1 MRDSLESKSKG
12 GSDGIVVAKEM
23 TNQEVAIPVI
33 RAEFLSFQS
42 IRVEVEGNP
51 SIHWSLECDGQ
62 SLAIQQVETHREEQ
76 LVIYELTVLEPVEL
90 ECRYEVFGAGRS
102 IRVVPDRLVRTE
114 AFERKYR
121 YEGKLG
127 VWEEEGAFHFAVW
140 SPVAERIMCVVY
152 DQDERLLEK
161 HEMERQEQGAYHLQL
176 EQDIAECWY
185 RYEVTT
191 YLGTQEVV
199 DPYASAIS
207 ENGRYGVIVDVER
220 TMTKWFPKR
229 VARPLFVKPSD
240 AVIYEANIRD
250 FTIDHSAGSSHPGQY
265 AGMTERGTRSPRG
278 HATGLDYLLDLGITH
293 LQLLPVHFFETTD
306 ERTRSPYN
314 WGYDPMLWFG
324 LAGSYASSV
333 EPLVRVREYAEMVE
347 RLHEAGIRV
356 TFDVVMN
363 HVFIRERSSLEQLV
377 PGYYFRYEVDG
388 TLSNGTG
395 VGNDTA
401 SERFMMRRLIVDCL
415 TYFARVY
422 RIDAFR
428 FDLMGIHDIET
439 MNDVRAALDAID
451 PTILVYGEGWDLATA
466 LPERLKAM
474 SASAAQMPRIAHFND
489 VFRDALKGSTFSEFD
504 RGFVAG
510 DGWKEGE
517 VRNGI
522 AGSVHIDNQ
531 TYGRFPEPTYSINY
545 VEAHDNHTLY
555 DKLKL
560 SCPEA
565 DEQELLRMSRLAQ
578 TIALFAQGIPFLH
591 AGQEFL
597 RTKQGV
603 ENSYN
608 APDEINRMDWE
619 RRDDHLSLVTYI
631 KTILQIRRMHGGF
644 RLHRANQIREL
655 LHFID
660 LRPGVIAYELG
671 AVHSYDAWQ
680 RTLIVYNT
688 TREIVEVSLDHSRW
702 NVHVQGDEASV
713 DPLLKGVD
721 RIQVLPLST
730 TIATC

>member
-1 MRDSLESKSKG
+1 
-12 GSDGIVVAKEM
+12 M
-23 TNQEVAIPVI
+23 TNQEVVIPVA

-51 SIHWSLECDGQ
+51 SIHWSLECDGE
-62 SLAIQQVETHREEQ
+62 SLAIQQTETHREEQ
-76 LVIYELTVLEPVEL
+76 LVIYELTVLEPVAL

-102 IRVVPDRLVRTE
+102 IRVIPDRLVRTE

-127 VWEEEGAFHFAVW
+127 VWEEAGVFQFAVW
-140 SPVAERIMCVVY
+140 SPVAERIVCVVY
-152 DQDERLLEK
+152 DQEEQVIGRHDMK
-161 HEMERQEQGAYHLQL
+161 RQEQGAYHLEL
-176 EQDIAECWY
+176 GHDLAEHWY

-191 YLGTQEVV
+191 YLGTHEVV
-199 DPYASAIS
+199 DPYASVIS

-220 TMTKWFPKR
+220 TISDWFPKR

-250 FTIDHSAGSSHPGQY
+250 FTIDRSAGSSHPGQY
-265 AGMTERGTRSPRG
+265 VGMTERGTVSPRG

-306 ERTRSPYN
+306 ERTRTPYN

-363 HVFIRERSSLEQLV
+363 HVFVRERSSLEQLV

-474 SASAAQMPRIAHFND
+474 SASAAQMPRISHFND

-531 TYGRFPEPTYSINY
+531 THGRFPEPTYSINY

-565 DEQELLRMSRLAQ
+565 DEQQLLRMSRLAQ
-578 TIALFAQGIPFLH
+578 TIALLAQGIPFLH

-619 RRDDHLSLVTYI
+619 RRDEHRSLVAYI

-688 TREIVEVSLDHSRW
+688 THEIIEISLDHSRW
-702 NVHVQGDEASV
+702 NVHVQGDDASV

>member
-1 MRDSLESKSKG
+1 MKGSHEFKSRG
-12 GSDGIVVAKEM
+12 GSDGIVVAKDM
-23 TNQEVAIPVI
+23 TNQEVVIPVI
-33 RAEFLSFQS
+33 RAEFSSFRS

-51 SIHWSLECDGQ
+51 SIHWSLECDGKP
-62 SLAIQQVETHREEQ
+62 LEIQQTETHREEQ
-76 LVIYELTVLEPVEL
+76 FVIYELTVLEPVEL

-121 YEGKLG
+121 YEEKLG
-127 VWEEEGAFHFAVW
+127 VWEEDDTYHFAVW
-140 SPVAERIMCVVY
+140 SPVAEQIVCIVY
-152 DQDERLLEK
+152 DQDEQVLGRHK
-161 HEMERQEQGAYHLQL
+161 MERQEQGTYHLRLGQ
-176 EQDIAECWY
+176 ESAERWY

-191 YLGTQEVV
+191 YVGTHEVV
-199 DPYASAIS
+199 DPYAHAIS
-207 ENGRYGVIVDVER
+207 VNGRYGVIADVEQ
-220 TMTKWFPKR
+220 TISEWFPKR

-250 FTIDHSAGSSHPGQY
+250 FTIDRSAGSSHPGQY
-265 AGMTERGTRSPRG
+265 AGVAERGTVSSRG

-333 EPLVRVREYAEMVE
+333 APLVRVREYADMVE

-363 HVFIRERSSLEQLV
+363 HVFVRERSSLEQLV

-439 MNDVRAALDAID
+439 MNEVRAALDAID

-466 LPERLKAM
+466 LPERFKAM

-489 VFRDALKGSTFSEFD
+489 VFRDALKGSTFSAYD

-555 DKLKL
+555 DKLKI

-565 DEQELLRMSRLAQ
+565 DELQLLRMSRLAQ
-578 TIALFAQGIPFLH
+578 TIALLAQGIPFLH

-608 APDEINRMDWE
+608 ASDEINRMDWE

-644 RLHRANQIREL
+644 RLHRANQVREL
-655 LHFID
+655 LRFIN
-660 LRPGVIAYELG
+660 LRPGVIAYEVE
-671 AVHSYDAWQ
+671 AIHSYDAWQ
-680 RTLIVYNT
+680 RTLVVYNT
-688 TREIVEVSLDHSRW
+688 THEIVEVSLDHSRW
-702 NVHVQGDEASV
+702 NVHVQGDDASV

>member
-1 MRDSLESKSKG
+1 
-12 GSDGIVVAKEM
+12 M
-23 TNQEVAIPVI
+23 TNQEVVIPVA
-33 RAEFLSFQS
+33 RAEFISFQS
-42 IRVEVEGNP
+42 IRVEVEGHL
-51 SIHWSLECDGQ
+51 SIHWSLECDGEPI
-62 SLAIQQVETHREEQ
+62 AIRQVEIQREEQ
-76 LVIYELTVLEPVEL
+76 RVVHELTATKPFDL
-90 ECRYEVFGAGRS
+90 ECRYEVRGSGTT

-121 YEGKLG
+121 YEEQLG
-127 VWEEEGAFHFAVW
+127 VWEEEGALQFVVW
-140 SPVAERIMCVVY
+140 SPVAERMMCLVY
-152 DQDERLLEK
+152 DQDERLVSR
-161 HEMERQEQGAYHLQL
+161 HEMQRRDQGTYHLQL
-176 EQDIAECWY
+176 EQNMVGYFY

-191 YLGTQEVV
+191 YLGTHEVV
-199 DPYASAIS
+199 DPYAGAIS
-207 ENGRYGVIVDVER
+207 ENGRYGVIMDVER
-220 TMTKWFPKR
+220 EVATLFPKR
-229 VARPLFVKPSD
+229 VKRPPFVKPTD
-240 AVIYEANIRD
+240 AVIYEVHIRD
-250 FTIDHSAGSSHPGQY
+250 FTIDPSSGSHHPGQY
-265 AGMTERGTRSPRG
+265 KGMIEQGTITPRG
-278 HATGLDYLLDLGITH
+278 HATGIDYLLDLGITH

-306 ERTRSPYN
+306 ERTRTPYN

-324 LAGSYASSV
+324 LAGSYASSTD
-333 EPLVRVREYAEMVE
+333 PLVRIREYAEMVE
-347 RLHEAGIRV
+347 TLHGAGIRV

-363 HVFIRERSSLEQLV
+363 HVFIRERSSLEHLV

-388 TLSNGTG
+388 SLSNGTG

-439 MNDVRAALDAID
+439 MNEVRAALDAVD
-451 PTILVYGEGWDLATA
+451 PSILIYGEGWDLATA
-466 LPERLKAM
+466 LPERLKAV

-489 VFRDALKGSTFSEFD
+489 VFRDALKGSTFSEHD

-517 VRNGI
+517 VRNGT
-522 AGSVHIDNQ
+522 AGSVHIDEQ

-565 DEQELLRMSRLAQ
+565 DEQQVLRMSRLAQ
-578 TIALFAQGIPFLH
+578 TIALLAQGIPFIH

-619 RRDDHLSLVTYI
+619 RRDDHLSLVSYI

-655 LHFID
+655 FHFVD
-660 LRPGVIAYELG
+660 LRPGVIAYEVE

-680 RTLIVYNT
+680 RTFVVYNT
-688 TREIVEVSLDHSRW
+688 TQEIIEIGLDHSKW
-702 NVHVQGDEASV
+702 NVHVQGDEASI

>member
-1 MRDSLESKSKG
+1 M
-12 GSDGIVVAKEM
+12 A
-23 TNQEVAIPVI
+23 

-51 SIHWSLECDGQ
+51 SIHWSLECDGE
-62 SLAIQQVETHREEQ
+62 SLAIQQTETHREEQ
-76 LVIYELTVLEPVEL
+76 LVIYELTVLEPVAL
-90 ECRYEVFGAGRS
+90 ECRYEVLGAGKS

-127 VWEEEGAFHFAVW
+127 VWEEAGAFQFAVW
-140 SPVAERIMCVVY
+140 SPVAERIVCVVY
-152 DQDERLLEK
+152 DQEEQVLGRHDMK
-161 HEMERQEQGAYHLQL
+161 RQEQGAYHLEL
-176 EQDIAECWY
+176 GRNLAERWY

-191 YLGTQEVV
+191 YLGTYEVV
-199 DPYASAIS
+199 DPYASVIS
-207 ENGRYGVIVDVER
+207 ENGRYGVIADVEQ
-220 TMTKWFPKR
+220 TISNWFPKR

-250 FTIDHSAGSSHPGQY
+250 FTIDRSAGSSHPGQY
-265 AGMTERGTRSPRG
+265 VGMTERGTVSPRG

-306 ERTRSPYN
+306 ERTRTPYN

-363 HVFIRERSSLEQLV
+363 HVFVRERSSLEQLV

-428 FDLMGIHDIET
+428 FDLMGIHDIDT

-565 DEQELLRMSRLAQ
+565 DEQQLLRMSRLAQ
-578 TIALFAQGIPFLH
+578 TIALLAQGIPFLH

-619 RRDDHLSLVTYI
+619 RRDEHRSLVAYI

-655 LHFID
+655 LRFID

-688 TREIVEVSLDHSRW
+688 THEIIEVSLDHSRW
-702 NVHVQGDEASV
+702 NVHVQGDDASV

>member
-1 MRDSLESKSKG
+1 
-12 GSDGIVVAKEM
+12 M
-23 TNQEVAIPVI
+23 TNQEVVIPVI
-33 RAEFLSFQS
+33 RAEFSSFRS

-51 SIHWSLECDGQ
+51 SIHWSLECDGKP
-62 SLAIQQVETHREEQ
+62 LEIQQTETHREEQ
-76 LVIYELTVLEPVEL
+76 FVIYELTVLEPVEL

-121 YEGKLG
+121 YEEKLG
-127 VWEEEGAFHFAVW
+127 VWEEDDTYHFAVW
-140 SPVAERIMCVVY
+140 SPVAEQIVCIVY
-152 DQDERLLEK
+152 DQDEQVLGRHK
-161 HEMERQEQGAYHLQL
+161 MERQEQGTYHLRLGQ
-176 EQDIAECWY
+176 ESAERWY

-191 YLGTQEVV
+191 YVGTHEVV
-199 DPYASAIS
+199 DPYAHAIS
-207 ENGRYGVIVDVER
+207 ENSRYGVIADVEQ
-220 TMTKWFPKR
+220 TISEWFPKR

-250 FTIDHSAGSSHPGQY
+250 FTIDRSAGSSHPGQY
-265 AGMTERGTRSPRG
+265 AGVAERGTVSSRG

-333 EPLVRVREYAEMVE
+333 APLVRVREYADMVE

-363 HVFIRERSSLEQLV
+363 HVFVRERSSLEQLV

-439 MNDVRAALDAID
+439 MNEVRAALDAID

-466 LPERLKAM
+466 LPERFKAM

-489 VFRDALKGSTFSEFD
+489 VFRDALKGSTFSAYD

-555 DKLKL
+555 DKLKI

-565 DEQELLRMSRLAQ
+565 DELQLLRMSRLAQ
-578 TIALFAQGIPFLH
+578 TIALLAQGIPFLH

-608 APDEINRMDWE
+608 ASDEINRMDWE

-644 RLHRANQIREL
+644 RLHRANQVREL
-655 LHFID
+655 LRFIN
-660 LRPGVIAYELG
+660 LRPGVIAYEVE
-671 AVHSYDAWQ
+671 AIHSYDAWQ
-680 RTLIVYNT
+680 RTLVVYNT
-688 TREIVEVSLDHSRW
+688 THEIVEVSLDHSRW
-702 NVHVQGDEASV
+702 NVHVQGDDASV

>member
-1 MRDSLESKSKG
+1 MRGSLEFKSRG
-12 GSDGIVVAKEM
+12 GSDGVVVAKEM
-23 TNQEVAIPVI
+23 TNQEVVIPVA

-51 SIHWSLECDGQ
+51 SIHWSLECDGE
-62 SLAIQQVETHREEQ
+62 SLAIQQTETHREEQ
-76 LVIYELTVLEPVEL
+76 LVIYELTVLESVAL

-102 IRVVPDRLVRTE
+102 IRVIPDRLVRTE

-127 VWEEEGAFHFAVW
+127 VWEEAGVFQFAVW
-140 SPVAERIMCVVY
+140 SPVAERIVCVVY
-152 DQDERLLEK
+152 DQEEQVIGRHDMK
-161 HEMERQEQGAYHLQL
+161 RQEQGAYHLEL
-176 EQDIAECWY
+176 GHDLAEHWY

-191 YLGTQEVV
+191 YLGTHEVV
-199 DPYASAIS
+199 DPYASVIS

-220 TMTKWFPKR
+220 TISDWFPKR

-250 FTIDHSAGSSHPGQY
+250 FTIDRSAGSSHPGQY
-265 AGMTERGTRSPRG
+265 AGVTERGTVSPRG

-306 ERTRSPYN
+306 ERTRTPYN

-363 HVFIRERSSLEQLV
+363 HVFVRERSSLEQLV

-474 SASAAQMPRIAHFND
+474 SASAAQMPRISHFND

-531 TYGRFPEPTYSINY
+531 THGRFPEPTYSINY

-565 DEQELLRMSRLAQ
+565 DEQQLLRMSRLAQ
-578 TIALFAQGIPFLH
+578 TIALLAQGIPFLH

-619 RRDDHLSLVTYI
+619 RRDEHRSLVAYI

-688 TREIVEVSLDHSRW
+688 THEIIEISLDHSRW
-702 NVHVQGDEASV
+702 NVHVQGDDASV

>member
-1 MRDSLESKSKG
+1 
-12 GSDGIVVAKEM
+12 M
-23 TNQEVAIPVI
+23 TNQEVVIPVI
-33 RAEFLSFQS
+33 RAEFSSFRS

-51 SIHWSLECDGQ
+51 SIHWSLECDGKP
-62 SLAIQQVETHREEQ
+62 LEIQQTETHREEQ
-76 LVIYELTVLEPVEL
+76 FVIYELTVLEPVEL

-121 YEGKLG
+121 YEEKLG
-127 VWEEEGAFHFAVW
+127 VWEEDDTYHFAVW
-140 SPVAERIMCVVY
+140 SPVAEQIVCIVY
-152 DQDERLLEK
+152 DQDEQVLGRHK
-161 HEMERQEQGAYHLQL
+161 MERQEQGTYHLRLGQ
-176 EQDIAECWY
+176 ESAERWY

-191 YLGTQEVV
+191 YVGTHEVV
-199 DPYASAIS
+199 DPYAHAIS
-207 ENGRYGVIVDVER
+207 VNGRYGVIADVEQ
-220 TMTKWFPKR
+220 TISEWFPKR

-250 FTIDHSAGSSHPGQY
+250 FTIDRSAGSSHPGQY
-265 AGMTERGTRSPRG
+265 AGVAERGTVSSRG

-333 EPLVRVREYAEMVE
+333 APLVRVREYADMVE

-363 HVFIRERSSLEQLV
+363 HVFVRERSSLEQLV

-439 MNDVRAALDAID
+439 MNEVRAALDAID

-466 LPERLKAM
+466 LPERFKAM

-489 VFRDALKGSTFSEFD
+489 LFRDALKGSTFSAYD

-555 DKLKL
+555 DKLKI

-565 DEQELLRMSRLAQ
+565 DELQLLRMSRLAQ
-578 TIALFAQGIPFLH
+578 TIALLAQGIPFLH

-608 APDEINRMDWE
+608 ASDEINRMDWE

-644 RLHRANQIREL
+644 RLHRANQVREL
-655 LHFID
+655 LRFIN
-660 LRPGVIAYELG
+660 LRPGVIAYEVE
-671 AVHSYDAWQ
+671 AIHSYDAWQ
-680 RTLIVYNT
+680 RTLVVYNT
-688 TREIVEVSLDHSRW
+688 THEIVEVSLDHSRW
-702 NVHVQGDEASV
+702 NVHVQGDDASV

>member
-1 MRDSLESKSKG
+1 VKGSHEFKSRG
-12 GSDGIVVAKEM
+12 GSDGIVVAKDM
-23 TNQEVAIPVI
+23 TNQEVVIPVI
-33 RAEFLSFQS
+33 RAEFSSFRS

-51 SIHWSLECDGQ
+51 SIHWSLECDGKP
-62 SLAIQQVETHREEQ
+62 LEIQQTETHREEQ
-76 LVIYELTVLEPVEL
+76 FVIYELTVLEPVEL

-121 YEGKLG
+121 YEEKLG
-127 VWEEEGAFHFAVW
+127 VWEEDDTYHFAVW
-140 SPVAERIMCVVY
+140 SPVAEQIVCIVY
-152 DQDERLLEK
+152 DQDEQVLGRHK
-161 HEMERQEQGAYHLQL
+161 MERQEQGTYHLRLGQ
-176 EQDIAECWY
+176 ESAERWY

-191 YLGTQEVV
+191 YVGTHEVV
-199 DPYASAIS
+199 DPYAHAIS
-207 ENGRYGVIVDVER
+207 VNGRYGVIADVEQ
-220 TMTKWFPKR
+220 TISEWFPKR

-250 FTIDHSAGSSHPGQY
+250 FTIDRSAGSSHPGQY
-265 AGMTERGTRSPRG
+265 AGVAERGTVSSRG

-333 EPLVRVREYAEMVE
+333 APLVRVREYADMVE

-363 HVFIRERSSLEQLV
+363 HVFVRERSSLEQLV

-439 MNDVRAALDAID
+439 MNEVRAALDAID

-466 LPERLKAM
+466 LPERFKAM

-489 VFRDALKGSTFSEFD
+489 LFRDALKGSTFSAYD

-555 DKLKL
+555 DKLKI

-565 DEQELLRMSRLAQ
+565 DELQLLRMSRLAQ
-578 TIALFAQGIPFLH
+578 TIALLAQGIPFLH

-608 APDEINRMDWE
+608 ASDEINRMDWE

-644 RLHRANQIREL
+644 RLHRANQVREL
-655 LHFID
+655 LRFIN
-660 LRPGVIAYELG
+660 LRPGVIAYEVE
-671 AVHSYDAWQ
+671 AIHSYDAWQ
-680 RTLIVYNT
+680 RTLVVYNT
-688 TREIVEVSLDHSRW
+688 THEIVEVSLDHSRW
-702 NVHVQGDEASV
+702 NVHVQGDDASV

>member
-1 MRDSLESKSKG
+1 
-12 GSDGIVVAKEM
+12 M
-23 TNQEVAIPVI
+23 TNQEVVIPVI
-33 RAEFLSFQS
+33 RAEFSSFRS

-51 SIHWSLECDGQ
+51 SIHWSLECDGKP
-62 SLAIQQVETHREEQ
+62 LEIQQTETHREEQ
-76 LVIYELTVLEPVEL
+76 FVIYELTVLEPVEL

-121 YEGKLG
+121 YEEKLG
-127 VWEEEGAFHFAVW
+127 VWEEDDTYHFAVW
-140 SPVAERIMCVVY
+140 SPVAEQIVCIVY
-152 DQDERLLEK
+152 DQDEQVLGRHK
-161 HEMERQEQGAYHLQL
+161 MERQEQGTYHLRLGQ
-176 EQDIAECWY
+176 ESAERWY

-191 YLGTQEVV
+191 YVGTHEVV
-199 DPYASAIS
+199 DPYAHAIS
-207 ENGRYGVIVDVER
+207 VNGRYGVIADVEQ
-220 TMTKWFPKR
+220 TISEWFPKR

-250 FTIDHSAGSSHPGQY
+250 FTIDRSAGSSHPGQY
-265 AGMTERGTRSPRG
+265 AGVAERGTVSSRG

-333 EPLVRVREYAEMVE
+333 APLVRVREYADMVE

-363 HVFIRERSSLEQLV
+363 HVFVRERSSLEQLV

-439 MNDVRAALDAID
+439 MNEVRAALDAID

-466 LPERLKAM
+466 LPERFKAM

-489 VFRDALKGSTFSEFD
+489 VFRDALKGSTFSAYD

-522 AGSVHIDNQ
+522 AGSVHINNQ

-555 DKLKL
+555 DKLKI

-565 DEQELLRMSRLAQ
+565 DELQLLRMSRLAQ
-578 TIALFAQGIPFLH
+578 TIALLAQGIPFLH

-608 APDEINRMDWE
+608 ASDEINRMDWE

-644 RLHRANQIREL
+644 RLHRANQVREL
-655 LHFID
+655 LRFIN
-660 LRPGVIAYELG
+660 LRPGVIAYEVE
-671 AVHSYDAWQ
+671 AIHSYDAWQ
-680 RTLIVYNT
+680 RTLVVYNT
-688 TREIVEVSLDHSRW
+688 THEIVEVSLDHSRW
-702 NVHVQGDEASV
+702 NVHVQGDDASV

>member
-1 MRDSLESKSKG
+1 
-12 GSDGIVVAKEM
+12 M
-23 TNQEVAIPVI
+23 TNQEVVIPVI
-33 RAEFLSFQS
+33 RAEFSSFRS

-51 SIHWSLECDGQ
+51 SIHWSLECDGKP
-62 SLAIQQVETHREEQ
+62 LEIQQTETHREEQ
-76 LVIYELTVLEPVEL
+76 FVIYELTVLEPVEL

-121 YEGKLG
+121 YEEKLG
-127 VWEEEGAFHFAVW
+127 VWEEDDTYHFAVW
-140 SPVAERIMCVVY
+140 SPVAEQIVCIVY
-152 DQDERLLEK
+152 DQDEQVLGRHK
-161 HEMERQEQGAYHLQL
+161 MERQEQGTYHLRLGQ
-176 EQDIAECWY
+176 ESAERWY

-191 YLGTQEVV
+191 YVGTHEVV
-199 DPYASAIS
+199 DPYAHAIS
-207 ENGRYGVIVDVER
+207 VNGRYGVIADVEQ
-220 TMTKWFPKR
+220 TISEWFPKR

-250 FTIDHSAGSSHPGQY
+250 FTIDRSAGSSHPGQY
-265 AGMTERGTRSPRG
+265 AGVAERGTVSSRG

-333 EPLVRVREYAEMVE
+333 APLVRVREYADMVE

-363 HVFIRERSSLEQLV
+363 HVFVRERSSLEQLV

-439 MNDVRAALDAID
+439 MNEVRAALDAID

-466 LPERLKAM
+466 LPERFKAM

-489 VFRDALKGSTFSEFD
+489 LFRDALKGSTFSAYD

-555 DKLKL
+555 DKLKI

-565 DEQELLRMSRLAQ
+565 DELQLLRMSRLAQ
-578 TIALFAQGIPFLH
+578 TIALLAQGIPFLH

-608 APDEINRMDWE
+608 ASDEINRMDWE

-644 RLHRANQIREL
+644 RLHRANQVREL
-655 LHFID
+655 LRFIN
-660 LRPGVIAYELG
+660 LRPGVIAYEVE
-671 AVHSYDAWQ
+671 AIHSYDAWQ
-680 RTLIVYNT
+680 R
-688 TREIVEVSLDHSRW
+688 
-702 NVHVQGDEASV
+702 
-713 DPLLKGVD
+713 
-721 RIQVLPLST
+721 
-730 TIATC
+730 

>member
-1 MRDSLESKSKG
+1 MKGSHEFKSRG
-12 GSDGIVVAKEM
+12 GSDGIVVAKDM
-23 TNQEVAIPVI
+23 TNQEVVIPVI
-33 RAEFLSFQS
+33 RAEFSSFRS

-51 SIHWSLECDGQ
+51 SIHWSLECDGKP
-62 SLAIQQVETHREEQ
+62 LEIQQTETHREEKF
-76 LVIYELTVLEPVEL
+76 VIYELTVLEPVEL

-121 YEGKLG
+121 YEEKLG
-127 VWEEEGAFHFAVW
+127 VWEEDDTYHFAVW
-140 SPVAERIMCVVY
+140 SPVAEQIVCIVY
-152 DQDERLLEK
+152 DQDEQVLGRHK
-161 HEMERQEQGAYHLQL
+161 MERQEQGTYHLRLGQ
-176 EQDIAECWY
+176 ESAERWY

-191 YLGTQEVV
+191 YVGTHEVV
-199 DPYASAIS
+199 DPYAHAIS
-207 ENGRYGVIVDVER
+207 VNGRYGVIADVEQ
-220 TMTKWFPKR
+220 TISEWFPKR

-250 FTIDHSAGSSHPGQY
+250 FTIDRSAGSSHPGQY
-265 AGMTERGTRSPRG
+265 AGVAERGTVSSRG

-333 EPLVRVREYAEMVE
+333 APLVRVREYADMVE

-363 HVFIRERSSLEQLV
+363 HVFVRERSSLEQLV

-439 MNDVRAALDAID
+439 MNEVRAALDAID

-466 LPERLKAM
+466 LPERFKAM

-489 VFRDALKGSTFSEFD
+489 VFRDALKGSTFSAYD

-555 DKLKL
+555 DKLKI

-565 DEQELLRMSRLAQ
+565 DELQLLRMSRLAQ
-578 TIALFAQGIPFLH
+578 TIALLAQGIPFLH

-608 APDEINRMDWE
+608 ASDEINRMDWE

-644 RLHRANQIREL
+644 RLHRANQVREL
-655 LHFID
+655 LRFIN
-660 LRPGVIAYELG
+660 LRPGVIAYEVE
-671 AVHSYDAWQ
+671 AIHSYDAWQ
-680 RTLIVYNT
+680 RTLVVYNT
-688 TREIVEVSLDHSRW
+688 THEIVEVSLDHSRW
-702 NVHVQGDEASV
+702 NVHVQGDDASV

>member
-1 MRDSLESKSKG
+1 
-12 GSDGIVVAKEM
+12 M
-23 TNQEVAIPVI
+23 TNQEVVIPVI
-33 RAEFLSFQS
+33 RAEFSSFRS

-51 SIHWSLECDGQ
+51 SIHWSLECDGKP
-62 SLAIQQVETHREEQ
+62 LEIQQTETHREEQ
-76 LVIYELTVLEPVEL
+76 FVIYELTVLEPVEL

-121 YEGKLG
+121 YEEKLG
-127 VWEEEGAFHFAVW
+127 VWEEDDTYHFAVW
-140 SPVAERIMCVVY
+140 SPVAEQIVCIVY
-152 DQDERLLEK
+152 DQDEQVLGRHK
-161 HEMERQEQGAYHLQL
+161 MERQEQGTYHLRLGQ
-176 EQDIAECWY
+176 ESAERWY

-191 YLGTQEVV
+191 YVGTHEVV
-199 DPYASAIS
+199 DPYAHAIS
-207 ENGRYGVIVDVER
+207 ENGRYGVIADVEQ
-220 TMTKWFPKR
+220 TISEWFPKR

-250 FTIDHSAGSSHPGQY
+250 FTIDRSAGSSHPGQY
-265 AGMTERGTRSPRG
+265 AGVAERGTVSSRG

-333 EPLVRVREYAEMVE
+333 APLVRVREYADMVE

-363 HVFIRERSSLEQLV
+363 HVFVRERSSLEQLV
-377 PGYYFRYEVDG
+377 SGYYFRYEVDG

-439 MNDVRAALDAID
+439 MNEVRAALDAID

-466 LPERLKAM
+466 LPERFKAM

-489 VFRDALKGSTFSEFD
+489 VFRDALKGSTFSAYD

-531 TYGRFPEPTYSINY
+531 TYG
-545 VEAHDNHTLY
+545 
-555 DKLKL
+555 
-560 SCPEA
+560 
-565 DEQELLRMSRLAQ
+565 
-578 TIALFAQGIPFLH
+578 
-591 AGQEFL
+591 
-597 RTKQGV
+597 
-603 ENSYN
+603 
-608 APDEINRMDWE
+608 
-619 RRDDHLSLVTYI
+619 
-631 KTILQIRRMHGGF
+631 
-644 RLHRANQIREL
+644 
-655 LHFID
+655 
-660 LRPGVIAYELG
+660 
-671 AVHSYDAWQ
+671 
-680 RTLIVYNT
+680 
-688 TREIVEVSLDHSRW
+688 
-702 NVHVQGDEASV
+702 
-713 DPLLKGVD
+713 
-721 RIQVLPLST
+721 
-730 TIATC
+730 

>member
-1 MRDSLESKSKG
+1 VKGSHEFKSRG
-12 GSDGIVVAKEM
+12 GSDGIVVAKDM
-23 TNQEVAIPVI
+23 TNQELVIPVI
-33 RAEFLSFQS
+33 RAEFSSFRS

-51 SIHWSLECDGQ
+51 SIHWSLECDGKP
-62 SLAIQQVETHREEQ
+62 LEIQQTETHREEQ
-76 LVIYELTVLEPVEL
+76 FVIYELTVLEPVEL

-121 YEGKLG
+121 YEEKLG
-127 VWEEEGAFHFAVW
+127 VWEEDDTYHFAVW
-140 SPVAERIMCVVY
+140 SPVAEQIVCIVY
-152 DQDERLLEK
+152 DQDEQVLGRHK
-161 HEMERQEQGAYHLQL
+161 MERQEQGTYHLRLGQ
-176 EQDIAECWY
+176 ESAERWY

-191 YLGTQEVV
+191 YVGTHEVV
-199 DPYASAIS
+199 DPYAHAIS
-207 ENGRYGVIVDVER
+207 VNGRYGVIADVEQ
-220 TMTKWFPKR
+220 TISEWFPKR

-250 FTIDHSAGSSHPGQY
+250 FTIDRSAGSSHPGQY
-265 AGMTERGTRSPRG
+265 AGVAERGTVSSRG

-333 EPLVRVREYAEMVE
+333 APLVRVREYADMVE

-363 HVFIRERSSLEQLV
+363 HVFVRERSSLEQLV

-439 MNDVRAALDAID
+439 MNEVRAALDAID

-466 LPERLKAM
+466 LPERFKAM

-489 VFRDALKGSTFSEFD
+489 LFRDALKGSTFSAYD

-555 DKLKL
+555 DKLKI

-565 DEQELLRMSRLAQ
+565 DELQLLRMSRLAQ
-578 TIALFAQGIPFLH
+578 TIALLAQGIPFLH

-608 APDEINRMDWE
+608 ASDEINRMDWE

-644 RLHRANQIREL
+644 RLHRANQVREL
-655 LHFID
+655 LRFIN
-660 LRPGVIAYELG
+660 LRPGVIAYEVE
-671 AVHSYDAWQ
+671 AIHSYDAWQ
-680 RTLIVYNT
+680 RTLVVYNT
-688 TREIVEVSLDHSRW
+688 THEIVEVSLDHSRW
-702 NVHVQGDEASV
+702 NVHVQGDDASV

>member
-1 MRDSLESKSKG
+1 MRGSLEFKSRG
-12 GSDGIVVAKEM
+12 GSDGVVVAKEM
-23 TNQEVAIPVI
+23 TNQEVVIPVA

-51 SIHWSLECDGQ
+51 SIHWSLECDGE
-62 SLAIQQVETHREEQ
+62 SLAIQQTETHREEQ
-76 LVIYELTVLEPVEL
+76 LVIYELTVLEPVAL

-102 IRVVPDRLVRTE
+102 IRVIPDRLVRTE

-127 VWEEEGAFHFAVW
+127 VWEEAGVFQFAVW
-140 SPVAERIMCVVY
+140 SPVAERIVCVVY
-152 DQDERLLEK
+152 DQEEQVIGRHDMK
-161 HEMERQEQGAYHLQL
+161 RQEQGAYHLEL
-176 EQDIAECWY
+176 GHDLAEHWY

-191 YLGTQEVV
+191 YLGTHEVV
-199 DPYASAIS
+199 DPYASVIS

-220 TMTKWFPKR
+220 TISDWFPKR

-250 FTIDHSAGSSHPGQY
+250 FTIDRSAGSSHPGQY
-265 AGMTERGTRSPRG
+265 VGMTERGTVSPRG

-306 ERTRSPYN
+306 ERTRTPYN

-363 HVFIRERSSLEQLV
+363 HVFVRERSSLEQLV

-474 SASAAQMPRIAHFND
+474 SASAAQMPRISHFND

-531 TYGRFPEPTYSINY
+531 THGRFPEPTYSINY

-565 DEQELLRMSRLAQ
+565 DEQQLLRMSRLAQ
-578 TIALFAQGIPFLH
+578 TIALLAQGIPFLH

-619 RRDDHLSLVTYI
+619 RRDEHRSLVAYI

-688 TREIVEVSLDHSRW
+688 THEIIEISLDHSRW
-702 NVHVQGDEASV
+702 NVHVQGDDASV

>member
-1 MRDSLESKSKG
+1 
-12 GSDGIVVAKEM
+12 M
-23 TNQEVAIPVI
+23 TNQEVAIPLA

-42 IRVEVEGNP
+42 IRVEVEGNS

-62 SLAIQQVETHREEQ
+62 SLPIQQVEIHREEQ
-76 LVIYELTVLEPVEL
+76 LVIYELMVLEPVEL
-90 ECRYEVFGAGRS
+90 ECRYEVFGTGKS
-102 IRVVPDRLVRTE
+102 IRVVPNRLVRTE

-121 YEGKLG
+121 YEEKLG
-127 VWEEEGAFHFAVW
+127 VWEEEGIFHFAVW
-140 SPVAERIMCVVY
+140 SPVAERIVCVVY
-152 DQDERLLEK
+152 DQDEQVLGRHDMK
-161 HEMERQEQGAYHLQL
+161 RQEQGAYRL
-176 EQDIAECWY
+176 ELGRDLAECWY

-191 YLGTQEVV
+191 YLGTYEVV
-199 DPYASAIS
+199 DPYASVIS

-220 TMTKWFPKR
+220 TISDWFPKR

-250 FTIDHSAGSSHPGQY
+250 FTIDRSAGSSYPGQY
-265 AGMTERGTRSPRG
+265 AGMTERGTVSPRG

-306 ERTRSPYN
+306 ERTRTPYN

-363 HVFIRERSSLEQLV
+363 HVFVRERSSLEQLV

-388 TLSNGTG
+388 ILSNGTG

-474 SASAAQMPRIAHFND
+474 SASAAQMPRISHFND

-565 DEQELLRMSRLAQ
+565 DEQQLLRMSRLAQ
-578 TIALFAQGIPFLH
+578 TIALLAQGIPFLH

-619 RRDDHLSLVTYI
+619 RRDEHRSLVAYI

-688 TREIVEVSLDHSRW
+688 THEIVEVSLDHSRW
-702 NVHVQGDEASV
+702 NVHVQGDDASV

>member
-1 MRDSLESKSKG
+1 VRGSLEFKSRG
-12 GSDGIVVAKEM
+12 GSDGVVVAKEM
-23 TNQEVAIPVI
+23 TNQEVVIPVA

-51 SIHWSLECDGQ
+51 SIHWSLECDGE
-62 SLAIQQVETHREEQ
+62 SLAIQQTETHREEQ
-76 LVIYELTVLEPVEL
+76 LVIYELTVLEPVAL

-102 IRVVPDRLVRTE
+102 IRVIPDRLVRTE

-127 VWEEEGAFHFAVW
+127 VWEEAGVFQFAVW
-140 SPVAERIMCVVY
+140 SPVAERIVCVVY
-152 DQDERLLEK
+152 DQEEQVIGRHDMK
-161 HEMERQEQGAYHLQL
+161 RQEQGAYHLEL
-176 EQDIAECWY
+176 GHDLAEHWY

-191 YLGTQEVV
+191 YLGTHEVV
-199 DPYASAIS
+199 DPYASVIS

-220 TMTKWFPKR
+220 TISDWFPKR

-250 FTIDHSAGSSHPGQY
+250 FTIDRSAGSSHPGQY
-265 AGMTERGTRSPRG
+265 VGMTERGTVSPRG

-306 ERTRSPYN
+306 ERTRTPYN

-363 HVFIRERSSLEQLV
+363 HVFVRERSSLEQLV

-474 SASAAQMPRIAHFND
+474 SASAAQMPRISHFND

-531 TYGRFPEPTYSINY
+531 THGRFPEPTYSINY

-565 DEQELLRMSRLAQ
+565 DEQQLLRMSRLAQ
-578 TIALFAQGIPFLH
+578 TIALLAQGIPFLH

-619 RRDDHLSLVTYI
+619 RRDEHRSLVAYI

-688 TREIVEVSLDHSRW
+688 THEIIEISLDHSRW
-702 NVHVQGDEASV
+702 NVHVQGDDASV

>member
-1 MRDSLESKSKG
+1 
-12 GSDGIVVAKEM
+12 
-23 TNQEVAIPVI
+23 VI
-33 RAEFLSFQS
+33 RAEFSSFRS

-51 SIHWSLECDGQ
+51 SIHWSLECDGKP
-62 SLAIQQVETHREEQ
+62 LEIQQTETHREEQ
-76 LVIYELTVLEPVEL
+76 FVIYELTVLEPVEL

-121 YEGKLG
+121 YEEKLG
-127 VWEEEGAFHFAVW
+127 VWEEDDTYHFAVW
-140 SPVAERIMCVVY
+140 SPVAEQIVCIVY
-152 DQDERLLEK
+152 DQDEQVLGRHK
-161 HEMERQEQGAYHLQL
+161 MERQEQGTYHLRLGQ
-176 EQDIAECWY
+176 ESAERWY

-191 YLGTQEVV
+191 YVGTHEVV
-199 DPYASAIS
+199 DPYAHAIS
-207 ENGRYGVIVDVER
+207 VNGRYGVIADVEQ
-220 TMTKWFPKR
+220 TISEWFPKR

-250 FTIDHSAGSSHPGQY
+250 FTIDRSAGSSHPGQY
-265 AGMTERGTRSPRG
+265 AGVAERGTVSSRG

-333 EPLVRVREYAEMVE
+333 APLVRVREYADMVE

-363 HVFIRERSSLEQLV
+363 HVFVRERSSLEQLV

-439 MNDVRAALDAID
+439 MNEVRAALDAID

-466 LPERLKAM
+466 LPERFKAM

-489 VFRDALKGSTFSEFD
+489 LFRDALKGSTFSAYD

-555 DKLKL
+555 DKLKI

-565 DEQELLRMSRLAQ
+565 DELQLLRMSRLAQ
-578 TIALFAQGIPFLH
+578 TIALLAQGIPFLH

-608 APDEINRMDWE
+608 ASDEINRMDWE

-644 RLHRANQIREL
+644 RLHRANQVREL
-655 LHFID
+655 LRFIN
-660 LRPGVIAYELG
+660 LRPGVIAYEVE
-671 AVHSYDAWQ
+671 AIHSYDAWQ
-680 RTLIVYNT
+680 RTLVVYNT
-688 TREIVEVSLDHSRW
+688 THEIVEVSLDHSRW
-702 NVHVQGDEASV
+702 NVHVQGDDASV

>member
-1 MRDSLESKSKG
+1 
-12 GSDGIVVAKEM
+12 M
-23 TNQEVAIPVI
+23 TNQELVIPVI
-33 RAEFLSFQS
+33 RAEFSSFRS

-51 SIHWSLECDGQ
+51 SIHWSLECDGKP
-62 SLAIQQVETHREEQ
+62 LEIQQTETHREEQ
-76 LVIYELTVLEPVEL
+76 FVIYELTVLEPVEL

-121 YEGKLG
+121 YEEKLG
-127 VWEEEGAFHFAVW
+127 VWEEDDTYHFAVW
-140 SPVAERIMCVVY
+140 SPVAEQIVCIVY
-152 DQDERLLEK
+152 DQDEQVLGRHK
-161 HEMERQEQGAYHLQL
+161 MERQEQGTYHLRLGQ
-176 EQDIAECWY
+176 ESAERWY

-191 YLGTQEVV
+191 YVGTHEVV
-199 DPYASAIS
+199 DPYAHAIS
-207 ENGRYGVIVDVER
+207 VNGRYGVIADVEQ
-220 TMTKWFPKR
+220 TISEWFPKR

-250 FTIDHSAGSSHPGQY
+250 FTIDRSAGSSHPGQY
-265 AGMTERGTRSPRG
+265 AGVAERGTVSSRG

-333 EPLVRVREYAEMVE
+333 APLVRVREYADMVE

-363 HVFIRERSSLEQLV
+363 HVFVRERSSLEQLV

-439 MNDVRAALDAID
+439 MNEVRAALDAID

-466 LPERLKAM
+466 LPERFKAM

-489 VFRDALKGSTFSEFD
+489 LFRDALKGSTFSAYD

-555 DKLKL
+555 DKLKI

-565 DEQELLRMSRLAQ
+565 DELQLLRMSRLAQ
-578 TIALFAQGIPFLH
+578 TIALLAQGIPFLH

-608 APDEINRMDWE
+608 ASDEINRMDWE

-644 RLHRANQIREL
+644 RLHRANQVREL
-655 LHFID
+655 LRFIN
-660 LRPGVIAYELG
+660 LRPGVIAYEVE
-671 AVHSYDAWQ
+671 AIHSYDAWQ
-680 RTLIVYNT
+680 RTLVVYNT
-688 TREIVEVSLDHSRW
+688 THEIVEVSLDHSRW
-702 NVHVQGDEASV
+702 NVHVQGDDASV

>member
-1 MRDSLESKSKG
+1 VKGSHEFKSRG
-12 GSDGIVVAKEM
+12 GSDGIVVAKDM
-23 TNQEVAIPVI
+23 TNQEVVIPVI
-33 RAEFLSFQS
+33 RAEFSSFRS

-51 SIHWSLECDGQ
+51 SIHWSLECDGKP
-62 SLAIQQVETHREEQ
+62 LEIQRTETHREEQ
-76 LVIYELTVLEPVEL
+76 FVVYELTVLEPVEL
-90 ECRYEVFGAGRS
+90 ECRYEIFGAGKS

-121 YEGKLG
+121 YEEKLG
-127 VWEEEGAFHFAVW
+127 VWEEDDTYHFAVW
-140 SPVAERIMCVVY
+140 SPVAEQIVCIVY
-152 DQDERLLEK
+152 DQDEQVLGRHK
-161 HEMERQEQGAYHLQL
+161 MERQEQGTYHLRLGQ
-176 EQDIAECWY
+176 ESAERWY

-191 YLGTQEVV
+191 YVGTHEVV
-199 DPYASAIS
+199 DPYAHAIS
-207 ENGRYGVIVDVER
+207 ENGRYGVIADVEQ
-220 TMTKWFPKR
+220 TISEWFPKR

-250 FTIDHSAGSSHPGQY
+250 FTIDRSAGSSHPGQY
-265 AGMTERGTRSPRG
+265 AGVAERGTVSSRG
-278 HATGLDYLLDLGITH
+278 HATGLNYLLDLGITH

-333 EPLVRVREYAEMVE
+333 APLVRVREYADMVE

-363 HVFIRERSSLEQLV
+363 HVFVRERSSLEQLV

-439 MNDVRAALDAID
+439 MNEVRAALDAID

-466 LPERLKAM
+466 LPERFKAM

-489 VFRDALKGSTFSEFD
+489 VFRDALKGSTFSAYD

-555 DKLKL
+555 DKLKI

-565 DEQELLRMSRLAQ
+565 DELQLLRMSRLAQ
-578 TIALFAQGIPFLH
+578 TIALLAQGIPFLH

-608 APDEINRMDWE
+608 ASDEINRMDWE

-644 RLHRANQIREL
+644 RLHRANQVREL
-655 LHFID
+655 LRFIN
-660 LRPGVIAYELG
+660 LRPGVIAYEVE
-671 AVHSYDAWQ
+671 AIHSYDAWQ
-680 RTLIVYNT
+680 RTLVVYNT
-688 TREIVEVSLDHSRW
+688 THEIVEVSLDHSRW
-702 NVHVQGDEASV
+702 NVHVQGDDASV